1 MTKNGR
7 AELKD
12 TIRALFERVDYDSVW
27 FSLAV
32 MYSGV
37 LTKKELE
44 TEKKKRAALLDEY
57 EKGTI
62 ENRGKM
68 LAAKVPY
75 IDICA
80 IDRMIQIVRMEKET
94 LAKL

>member
-1 MTKNGR
+1 
-7 AELKD
+7 
-12 TIRALFERVDYDSVW
+12 
-27 FSLAV
+27 

-44 TEKKKRAALLDEY
+44 AEKKKRAALLDEY

-94 LAKL
+94 LTKL

>member
-1 MTKNGR
+1 
-7 AELKD
+7 
-12 TIRALFERVDYDSVW
+12 
-27 FSLAV
+27 
-32 MYSGV
+32 
-37 LTKKELE
+37 
-44 TEKKKRAALLDEY
+44 
-57 EKGTI
+57 
-62 ENRGKM
+62 M